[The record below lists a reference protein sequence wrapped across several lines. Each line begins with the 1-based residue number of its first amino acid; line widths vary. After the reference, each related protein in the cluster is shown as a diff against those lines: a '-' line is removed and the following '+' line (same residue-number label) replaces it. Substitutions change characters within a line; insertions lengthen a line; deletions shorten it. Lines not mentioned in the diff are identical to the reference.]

1 MKPRSYPLP
10 AFPVLRP
17 NPFHSVLPTSVLDI
31 LTGSVGSGAA
41 PDAGASRAQRMVP
54 GAAMDR
60 AWAKCSVGRKGGW
73 NSCHVTLQ
81 LCAPRQLE
89 LSSTPAA
96 GAAGSAVSE

>member
-1 MKPRSYPLP
+1 
-10 AFPVLRP
+10 
-17 NPFHSVLPTSVLDI
+17 
-31 LTGSVGSGAA
+31 
-41 PDAGASRAQRMVP
+41 MVP